1 MESSRQLQLL
11 HGLLLLLGQP
21 LLLLGRPLLL
31 LGRPLLLLGQPLP
44 LLRVAAPNSLII
56 DAAGLTRS
64 KELSTE
70 FGQLFDLG
78 LLPSLDLLAH
88 Q

>member
-1 MESSRQLQLL
+1 MDSSRQLQLL

-21 LLLLGRPLLL
+21 R
-31 LGRPLLLLGQPLP
+31 RC
-44 LLRVAAPNSLII
+44 LRVVAPNSLII

-70 FGQLFDLG
+70 FGHLFDLG
-78 LLPSLDLLAH
+78 LLPSRDLPEP